1 MAKKK
6 VKKKRKKTSRKKLKA
21 LKAGWTEEKLK
32 KAEKDLR
39 REHVHDVRLAKIVFW
54 STILV
59 IVVGNL
65 LMSVALIPFLAVL
78 NRWFLDLVIVIL
90 GLVVGFL
97 FNFLLTSVEHLEKHH
112 KIIAAIIIPI
122 IALANVVFIVLVAN
136 EMIESILIDNARHN
150 PWLIGVL
157 YGVAFILPYVFSNV
171 RKIYK

>member
-6 VKKKRKKTSRKKLKA
+6 VRKKNKKNSRKKLKT

-39 REHVHDVRLAKIVFW
+39 RKHIHDVRLAKIVFW

-65 LMSVALIPFLAVL
+65 LMSVALVPFLAVL

-97 FNFLLTSVEHLEKHH
+97 FNFLLTSIEHLEDHH
-112 KIIAAIIIPI
+112 KIIAAVIIPI
-122 IALANVVFIVLVAN
+122 IALVNVIFIVLVAN
-136 EMIESILIDNARHN
+136 EMIEAILIDNARHN
-150 PWLIGVL
+150 PWLIGIL
-157 YGVAFILPYVFSNV
+157 YGTAFVLPYVASQV